1 MHMNVQRTDSVSMV
15 YNNAMMTNNQSN
27 KYYYG

>member
-1 MHMNVQRTDSVSMV
+1 MHMNVQRIDSVSMV
-15 YNNAMMTNNQSN
+15 YSNAMMTNNQSN